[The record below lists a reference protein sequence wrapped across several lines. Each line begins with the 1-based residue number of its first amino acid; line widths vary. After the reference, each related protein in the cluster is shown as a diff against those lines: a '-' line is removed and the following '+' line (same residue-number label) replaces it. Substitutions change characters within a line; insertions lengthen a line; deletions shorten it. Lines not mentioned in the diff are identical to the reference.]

1 MLINLSKAFFLFV
14 KNPVFIPNSKNSKE
28 KVKHV
33 FLYFILGF
41 TVSIILVLFSFTII
55 SDFNSNFANVP
66 QRDEPILDNGIIIA
80 ILLVGF
86 LVPIVEE
93 FLFRLPLRLYYNTPK
108 LKFAYY
114 FSSVVFAL
122 FHIFNYK
129 LDGFLNFTSFFILL
143 PIFFGGLL
151 LGYVRVVYGFKY
163 SVMLHM
169 LHNFTIV
176 LILSIFNVYFE
187 Y

>member
-1 MLINLSKAFFLFV
+1 MLIKLLKAFFLFL
-14 KNPVFIPNSKNSKE
+14 KTPVFIPNSKNRKE
-28 KVKHV
+28 KIKDV
-33 FLYFILGF
+33 FLYFTIGF
-41 TVSIILVLFSFTII
+41 TGSIILVLLSFNIFSGF
-55 SDFNSNFANVP
+55 DNNFAIVP
-66 QRDEPILDNGIIIA
+66 QREEQILDDGIIIA

-86 LVPIVEE
+86 LAPIVEE

-122 FHIFNYK
+122 LHIINYR
-129 LDGFLNFTSFFILL
+129 LDSFQNFASFFILL

-151 LGYVRVVYGFKY
+151 LGYVRVAYGFKY

-169 LHNFTIV
+169 LHNLAIV
-176 LILSIFNVYFE
+176 SILSIFNV
-187 Y
+187 